1 MDEEP
6 EEPRGDAPPEEPQ
19 GDAAPK
25 ESMTKAKLIYLIVA
39 LVAFGVIV
47 FFMLKDI
54 IK

>member
-1 MDEEP
+1 MDEE
-6 EEPRGDAPPEEPQ
+6 PEEPQ

-25 ESMTKAKLIYLIVA
+25 ESMTKKKLIYLAVC
-39 LVAFGVIV
+39 LVGFGVIV